1 MKIRT
6 ALLAVC
12 TASLLFP
19 AIGHADEEFYGKL
32 ESRPDSKAGTWTV
45 GGRQFNATA
54 TTDVEEDHGLLKVGS
69 CIEVEFEGNV
79 VEEIESKPMA
89 RCP

>member
-1 MKIRT
+1 MKTRI

-54 TTDVEEDHGLLKVGS
+54 TTDVEEVHGLLKVGS

-89 RCP
+89 RCS

>member
-54 TTDVEEDHGLLKVGS
+54 TTDVEEVHGLLKVGS
-69 CIEVEFEGNV
+69 
-79 VEEIESKPMA
+79 
-89 RCP
+89 

>member
-1 MKIRT
+1 MKTRI

-12 TASLLFP
+12 TASLLVP

-89 RCP
+89 RCS